1 MQEFAG
7 PMEGWAFKA
16 GVAGAL
22 PPGTQ
27 LCLDELV
34 SAPEA
39 PEAQAPRGEEHTA
52 EKPDARGPPME
63 LASARRVK
71 HRAEIVAPWQP
82 PSAGYSYRRARAGQ
96 AARAFRWM
104 PAVGPIAQEQC
115 GATVTSTGWRRL
127 AGRVDECAALARTL
141 FVGRADIVHRHMQS
155 LRKELEG
162 WKGDEES
169 KGQVRRWLTA
179 VANAIGRVLN
189 SEMAGRAH
197 TLSCLARMARA
208 KAERWEAK
216 AAMAVDASSSH
227 G

>member
-155 LRKELEG
+155 HKKELEG
-162 WKGDEES
+162 RGEQRTGSE
-169 KGQVRRWLTA
+169 
-179 VANAIGRVLN
+179 VANGGSKCHRQ
-189 SEMAGRAH
+189 S
-197 TLSCLARMARA
+197 
-208 KAERWEAK
+208 AE
-216 AAMAVDASSSH
+216 
-227 G
+227 